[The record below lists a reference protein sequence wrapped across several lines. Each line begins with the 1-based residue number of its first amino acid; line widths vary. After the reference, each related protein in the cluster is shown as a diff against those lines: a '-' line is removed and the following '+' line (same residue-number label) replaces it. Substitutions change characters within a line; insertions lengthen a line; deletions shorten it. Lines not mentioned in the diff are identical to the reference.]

1 MSNIDLIFALRP
13 SCLRIFGHARFWFIA
28 TVAGTLLIGPG
39 CARKPASAIE
49 ATLNKCA
56 QLSQTVNASKMNS
69 AQAATY
75 LATEM
80 QKIDVRGCPED
91 FRVAFQQHINAWREA
106 APYLSQNTT
115 LNAVL
120 EGVAAG
126 VLEDPSLIGTAQRNS
141 SLVLGRVNQ
150 TYSELVTIAASQ
162 GARVPVSQ
170 MNK

>member
-1 MSNIDLIFALRP
+1 
-13 SCLRIFGHARFWFIA
+13 
-28 TVAGTLLIGPG
+28 
-39 CARKPASAIE
+39 
-49 ATLNKCA
+49 
-56 QLSQTVNASKMNS
+56 MNS

-91 FRVAFQQHINAWREA
+91 FRIAFQQHINAWREA

-141 SLVLGRVNQ
+141 SSALGRVNQ
-150 TYSELVTIAASQ
+150 TYSELVTIAASR

-170 MNK
+170 INK